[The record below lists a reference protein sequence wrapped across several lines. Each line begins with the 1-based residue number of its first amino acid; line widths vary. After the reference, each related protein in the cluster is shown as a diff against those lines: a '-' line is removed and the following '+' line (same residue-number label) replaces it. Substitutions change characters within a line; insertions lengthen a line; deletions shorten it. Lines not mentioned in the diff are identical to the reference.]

1 MQQGKIGLNCK
12 NFVAEAEFVERALYT
27 LKATITESSGPELI
41 YQ

>member
-1 MQQGKIGLNCK
+1 MQQEKIGLNCK
-12 NFVAEAEFVERALYT
+12 NFVAMAEFVERALYT